1 MIFVSSI
8 PTPASVRL
16 RGILTFVPTSTIFEE
31 APITGFSWSPVS
43 ARSVVASLS
52 IPWAATLAVTFPP
65 SFTTSSFSV
74 IAPVVG
80 FISIPSFLPFIIV
93 HWLSALLV
101 ATISVGAW
109 AVFVTS
115 PLSCSWLLSVGV

>member
-8 PTPASVRL
+8 PTPTSVRL
-16 RGILTFVPTSTIFEE
+16 RGILTFAPTSTIFEE
-31 APITGFSWSPVS
+31 TPITGFTWSPVP
-43 ARSVVASLS
+43 ACFVVSLLS
-52 IPWAATLAVTFPP
+52 IPWAVTFAVTFSR

-74 IAPVVG
+74 ISPVLV
-80 FISIPSFLPFIIV
+80 FISIPSFLPFVIV
-93 HWLSALLV
+93 HWLSAPLV

-109 AVFVTS
+109 GVFVTS